1 LASRQFLSNNNRSL
15 SGIILGGQKKVRW
28 YRLENRIV
36 ALFIILI
43 LLVQLAGF
51 IAIRKAIDENARA
64 SIREDLI
71 VGERVF
77 LRLLDQNAE
86 KLTQGARLL
95 ASDYGFRQAIGT
107 DDRAT
112 IASVLANHGARI
124 GSTLS
129 MLIGTDQ
136 SVKASTQAYPSTDL
150 QRSSLELVTKAG
162 NSNGAADTVIVDEV
176 LYQIVAV
183 PIKAPVTI
191 GWVVMA
197 FPVDQKLVSDMRALS
212 SLQVSVLVSARNGQW
227 QQDVSTL
234 PKTEANM
241 LMQHLPKLPASSSLI
256 PQLSLGDNDY
266 SARLL
271 VLAQGSNGLTSV
283 AVLQRSISEA
293 VAPYRHLQLILLII
307 SVIGVILA
315 IFTSAFLVRRIT
327 SPLRSLAEI
336 AKRLGTGDYRATS
349 DIKINRRDEIGRLAD
364 AFESMRSGIANREL
378 EISRLAYWDSLTDL
392 PNRLQF
398 SILLKEAIEQ
408 ASLSNG
414 QCHILMMDL
423 DRFQHVNDVLGH
435 SFGDSLLRQVGR
447 RLEQQLDGP
456 QHKVARLGG
465 DEYAILLP
473 ATDQA
478 AAVSQAKRILRSL
491 EEPIFIDEQTV
502 DLGAGIGIA
511 GYPAN
516 GENSDTLLSNA
527 EVAMS
532 VAKRRGSGFVVY
544 DPSIDK
550 SSQESLSLL
559 SELRRALERNEFMLY
574 AQPKVDLASGRVVGA
589 EALVRWVHPE
599 KGFIGPDNFIPFAET
614 TGFIRSLTTWML
626 GKAGILCA
634 ELERKGI
641 PLKFS
646 VNLSTRDLLDQDL
659 PTQFADIL
667 ARNNLSPSSMCLEIT
682 ESAIMDDPVRAQLT
696 LERLHSMG
704 VELAIDDFGTGY
716 SSLAYLK
723 RLPVDELKID
733 KSFVMNMEHDVDDA
747 KIVKST
753 IDLGHN
759 LGLRVVAEGLETL
772 AVWHL
777 LQQMGCDQA
786 QGYYLSK
793 PMPGDRFIEWLEQ
806 WKPPVQLDL
815 ALDKPVVEDAAVT
828 LLRRT

>member
-1 LASRQFLSNNNRSL
+1 M
-15 SGIILGGQKKVRW
+15 RW
-28 YRLENRIV
+28 HRLENRIV

-64 SIREDLI
+64 SIRDELI
-71 VGERVF
+71 IGERVF
-77 LRLLDQNAE
+77 LRLLEQNAD

-95 ASDYGFRQAIGT
+95 ASDFGFRQAIGT
-107 DDRAT
+107 DDRET
-112 IASVLANHGARI
+112 ITSVLENHGARI

-136 SVKASTQAYPSTDL
+136 RVKASTQAYPSADL
-150 QRSSLELVTKAG
+150 QRSALELVGKAAA
-162 NSNGAADTVIVDEV
+162 SNGASDTVIVDDS
-176 LYQIVAV
+176 LFQIVAV
-183 PIKAPVTI
+183 PVRAPVVI

-197 FPVDQKLVSDMRALS
+197 FPVDQKLISDMRALS
-212 SLQVSVLVSARNGQW
+212 SLQVSVLVSTRAGQW

-234 PKTEANM
+234 AKSESTM
-241 LMQHLPKLPASSSLI
+241 LMSQLPQSPASNSFI
-256 PQLSLGDNDY
+256 PQLSIADNDY
-266 SARLL
+266 SARVL
-271 VLAQGSNGLTSV
+271 VLAKGQGSQSAV

-293 VAPYRHLQLILLII
+293 VAPYRRLQLILLSI
-307 SVIGVILA
+307 SIIGVVMA
-315 IFTSAFLVRRIT
+315 IFASAFVARRIT
-327 SPLRSLAEI
+327 SPLRALADV
-336 AKRLGTGDYRATS
+336 AKRLGTGDYRARIN
-349 DIKINRRDEIGRLAD
+349 IKGGDEIGKLAD

-378 EISRLAYWDSLTDL
+378 EIRRLAYWDPLTDL
-392 PNRLQF
+392 PNRVQF
-398 SILLKEAIEQ
+398 ATLLNTAIER
-408 ASLSNG
+408 AKTTGG

-447 RLEQQLDGP
+447 RLEQQLEREND
-456 QHKVARLGG
+456 KVARLGG

-473 ATDQA
+473 ATDQVE
-478 AAVSQAKRILRSL
+478 AVRQAKRILSSL
-491 EEPIFIDEQTV
+491 EVPLSIDEQTV

-511 GYPAN
+511 GYPDN

-527 EVAMS
+527 EVAMY
-532 VAKRRGSGFVVY
+532 VAKRRGSGFTVY
-544 DPSIDK
+544 EPSIDK

-559 SELRRALERNEFMLY
+559 SELRRALDRDEFLLY

-589 EALVRWVHPE
+589 EALVRWMHPE

-614 TGFIRSLTTWML
+614 TGFIRMLTSWML
-626 GKAGILCA
+626 GKTAILCS
-634 ELERKGI
+634 ELQSRGI
-641 PLKFS
+641 SLKFS

-659 PTQFADIL
+659 PQHFADIL
-667 ARNNLSPSSMCLEIT
+667 QRNNLAPSSMCLEIT

-696 LERLHSMG
+696 LERLHTMG

-733 KSFVMNMEHDVDDA
+733 KSFVMNMEHDADDA

-759 LGLRVVAEGLETL
+759 MGLRVVAEGLETL
-772 AVWHL
+772 AVWNL
-777 LQQMGCDQA
+777 LRQMGCDQA
-786 QGYYLSK
+786 QGYFMSK

-806 WKPPVQLDL
+806 WTPPDVPSQTENM
-815 ALDKPVVEDAAVT
+815 AI
-828 LLRRT
+828 

>member
-1 LASRQFLSNNNRSL
+1 MLRLDV
-15 SGIILGGQKKVRW
+15 GGYKKVRW

-51 IAIRKAIDENARA
+51 VAIRQAIDQNARA
-64 SIREDLI
+64 AIREELVI
-71 VGERVF
+71 GERVF
-77 LRLLDQNAE
+77 LRLLDQNAD

-107 DDRAT
+107 DDRET
-112 IASVLANHGARI
+112 ITSVLANHGARI

-136 SVKASTQAYPSTDL
+136 SVKASTLAYPSADL
-150 QRSSLELVTKAG
+150 QRSSLELVAKAG
-162 NSNGAADTVIVDEV
+162 SGNGAADTVIVDDS
-176 LYQIVAV
+176 LYQVVAV
-183 PIKAPVTI
+183 PVKAPVTI
-191 GWVVMA
+191 GWIVMA
-197 FPVDQKLVSDMRALS
+197 FPVDQKLISDMRALS
-212 SLQVSVLVSARNGQW
+212 SLQVSVLVSRRGGAW

-234 PKTEANM
+234 PKSEAAM
-241 LMQHLPKLPASSSLI
+241 LTTHLPKSPASSSLM

-266 SARLL
+266 SARVL
-271 VLAQGSNGLTSV
+271 VLAQSSTGQTSV
-283 AVLQRSISEA
+283 VVLQRSISEA
-293 VAPYRHLQLILLII
+293 VAPYRHLQFILLLI
-307 SVIGVILA
+307 SVIGVIVA
-315 IFTSAFLVRRIT
+315 IFTSAFVVRRIT
-327 SPLRSLAEI
+327 SPLRALAEI
-336 AKRLGTGDYRATS
+336 AKRLGTGDYRANL
-349 DIKINRRDEIGRLAD
+349 DIKISRRDEIGRLAD
-364 AFESMRSGIANREL
+364 AFESMRSGISNREQ
-378 EISRLAYWDSLTDL
+378 EIRRLAYWDPLTDL
-392 PNRLQF
+392 PNRVQF
-398 SILLKEAIEQ
+398 AALLKEAIEQ
-408 ASLSNG
+408 AGSSGG
-414 QCHILMMDL
+414 QCHMLMMDL

-447 RLEQQLDGP
+447 RLEQQMDGT
-456 QHKVARLGG
+456 QYKVARLGG

-478 AAVSQAKRILRSL
+478 EAVRQAKRILQSL
-491 EEPIFIDEQTV
+491 EEPISIDDQTV

-511 GYPAN
+511 GYPEN
-516 GENSDTLLSNA
+516 GKNSDTLLSNA
-527 EVAMS
+527 EVAMY
-532 VAKRRGSGFVVY
+532 VAKRRGSGFIVY

-559 SELRRALERNEFMLY
+559 SELRRALDRNEFLLY
-574 AQPKVDLASGRVVGA
+574 AQPKVDLASGKVVGA

-626 GKAGILCA
+626 GKAGALCA
-634 ELERKGI
+634 ELEKKGM

-659 PTQFADIL
+659 PAQFAEIL
-667 ARNNLSPSSMCLEIT
+667 ARNNLSASSMCLEIT

-696 LERLHSMG
+696 LERLHAMG

-733 KSFVMNMEHDVDDA
+733 KSFVLNMEHDADDA

-772 AVWHL
+772 AVWYL
-777 LQQMGCDQA
+777 LKQMGCDQA
-786 QGYYLSK
+786 QGYYMSK

-806 WKPPVQLDL
+806 WKAPAQLERS
-815 ALDKPVVEDAAVT
+815 ASNSI
-828 LLRRT
+828 

>member
-1 LASRQFLSNNNRSL
+1 M
-15 SGIILGGQKKVRW
+15 RW
-28 YRLENRIV
+28 HRLENRIV

-64 SIREDLI
+64 SIRDELI
-71 VGERVF
+71 IGERVF
-77 LRLLDQNAE
+77 LRLLEQNAD

-95 ASDYGFRQAIGT
+95 ASDFGFRQAIGT
-107 DDRAT
+107 DDRET
-112 IASVLANHGARI
+112 ITSVLENHGARI

-136 SVKASTQAYPSTDL
+136 RVKASTQAYPSTDL
-150 QRSSLELVTKAG
+150 QRSALELVSKAVAA
-162 NSNGAADTVIVDEV
+162 NGASDTVIVDDN
-176 LYQIVAV
+176 LFQIVAV
-183 PIKAPVTI
+183 PVRAPVVI

-197 FPVDQKLVSDMRALS
+197 FPVDQKLISDMRALS
-212 SLQVSVLVSARNGQW
+212 SLQVSVLVSTRAGQW
-227 QQDVSTL
+227 QQDISTL
-234 PKTEANM
+234 AKPESSM
-241 LMQHLPKLPASSSLI
+241 LMAQLPQSPAGSSFI
-256 PQLSLGDNDY
+256 PQLSIADNDY

-271 VLAQGSNGLTSV
+271 VLAKGLDNQSAV

-293 VAPYRHLQLILLII
+293 VAPYRRLQLILLSI
-307 SVIGVILA
+307 SIIGVIMA
-315 IFTSAFLVRRIT
+315 IFASAFVARRIT
-327 SPLRSLAEI
+327 SPLRALADI
-336 AKRLGTGDYRATS
+336 AKRLGTGDYRARI
-349 DIKINRRDEIGRLAD
+349 DIKGGDEIGKLAD

-378 EISRLAYWDSLTDL
+378 EIRRLAYWDPLTDL
-392 PNRLQF
+392 PNRVQF
-398 SILLKEAIEQ
+398 ATLLNTAIER
-408 ASLSNG
+408 AKTTGG

-447 RLEQQLDGP
+447 RLEQQLEREND
-456 QHKVARLGG
+456 KVARLGG

-473 ATDQA
+473 ATDQIE
-478 AAVSQAKRILRSL
+478 AVRQAKRILSSL
-491 EEPIFIDEQTV
+491 EVPLSIDEQTV

-511 GYPAN
+511 GYPEN

-527 EVAMS
+527 EVAMY
-532 VAKRRGSGFVVY
+532 VAKRRGSGYTVY
-544 DPSIDK
+544 EPSIDK

-559 SELRRALERNEFMLY
+559 SELRRALDRNEFLLY

-589 EALVRWVHPE
+589 EALVRWMHPE

-614 TGFIRSLTTWML
+614 TGFIRMLTSWML
-626 GKAGILCA
+626 GKTAILCS
-634 ELERKGI
+634 ELQKRGI
-641 PLKFS
+641 SLKFS

-659 PTQFADIL
+659 PQHFADIL

-682 ESAIMDDPVRAQLT
+682 ESAIMDDPVRAQVT
-696 LERLHSMG
+696 LERLHAMG

-733 KSFVMNMEHDVDDA
+733 KSFVMNMEHDADDA

-759 LGLRVVAEGLETL
+759 MGLRVVAEGLETL
-772 AVWHL
+772 AVWNL
-777 LQQMGCDQA
+777 LRQMGCDQA
-786 QGYYLSK
+786 QGYFMSK

-806 WKPPVQLDL
+806 WTPPDVPSQTENM
-815 ALDKPVVEDAAVT
+815 AI
-828 LLRRT
+828 